1 MLVTFRSIVIPIK
14 AIVLNLLSVGAS
26 YGILTWIFQQGHLE
40 GLLGYKSNG
49 GIVSWLPLF
58 LFVILFGLSMDYHVF
73 ILSRIREAYDR
84 GMKTEDAVEHG
95 IKTTAGVVTSAAIV
109 MVGAFAIFATMPIL
123 DMKEMGI
130 GLAAAVL
137 IDATIVRAVLL
148 PATMRLLGDWNW
160 YLPKWLEWLPRLEH
174 ETRAPEAAP
183 EAAPA
188 PALGA

>member
-1 MLVTFRSIVIPIK
+1 
-14 AIVLNLLSVGAS
+14 
-26 YGILTWIFQQGHLE
+26 
-40 GLLGYKSNG
+40 
-49 GIVSWLPLF
+49 
-58 LFVILFGLSMDYHVF
+58 VF

-174 ETRAPEAAP
+174 ETRAPETAA